1 MLNNQMKMTQNREN
15 TKMSEAIHILET
27 SINKGY
33 SVLINNLTD
42 SFQNLLTTTVSNADS
57 FGESIRKDI
66 SELKSRLY
74 ETQVINNSDES
85 YEGDIIYPIAILNSI
100 RNNIKAGDSSAVNSS
115 EAVCVEKNDS

>member
-1 MLNNQMKMTQNREN
+1 MGDSLDSTAIAENSTQSTIMSYNGE
-15 TKMSEAIHILET
+15 TSKMSEAIHILET

-66 SELKSRLY
+66 CELKSRLY
-74 ETQVINNSDES
+74 QTQIINNTDDGT
-85 YEGDIIYPIAILNSI
+85 EGDIIYPI
-100 RNNIKAGDSSAVNSS
+100 
-115 EAVCVEKNDS
+115 